1 MSYYWYDQ
9 NDWVDLMLVSLGPLF
24 LKASIKKYRIG
35 QRCNFMLNLPS
46 MEFTGFQEKNWN
58 RSGRGMPVGRK
69 LPHEVFWTLPVGV
82 FLRWFLLVLPWNL
95 LWMYLAMSIYLCI
108 CMRGKRASKLCM
120 WRYNRTSATTLFA
133 GDLTAATWRWYLTV
147 VLLPFLH
154 QSVAF
159 LVSYLE
165 S

>member
-35 QRCNFMLNLPS
+35 QRCNCMLNLPS

-69 LPHEVFWTLPVGV
+69 LTHEVFWTLPVGV
-82 FLRWFLLVLPWNL
+82 FLRWFLLVLP
-95 LWMYLAMSIYLCI
+95 
-108 CMRGKRASKLCM
+108 
-120 WRYNRTSATTLFA
+120 
-133 GDLTAATWRWYLTV
+133 
-147 VLLPFLH
+147 
-154 QSVAF
+154 
-159 LVSYLE
+159 
-165 S
+165 